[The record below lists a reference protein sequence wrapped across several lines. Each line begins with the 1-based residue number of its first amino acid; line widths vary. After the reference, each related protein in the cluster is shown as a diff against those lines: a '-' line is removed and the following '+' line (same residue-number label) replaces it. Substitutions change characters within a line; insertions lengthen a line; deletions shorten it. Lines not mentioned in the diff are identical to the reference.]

1 MPRIKK
7 IKDIQVY
14 IQDFIDYCG
23 IKGLSKK
30 TIMSYYQTLTLFA
43 RYLEEEKDISD
54 ISKVDKEVVED
65 YLEFTKERGKYSY
78 IANVES
84 LNLNYQQKRKDLGEE
99 LSAATLNNYLR
110 NIKVFFNWLEENL
123 IIRNNTVSKVKFIK
137 LKRKAKDQISD
148 VEWKRLVKSMDL
160 TKFNEY
166 RDYIITNLIL
176 DTGMRLTETL
186 NLTIN
191 DIDIVRRSILIPAEI
206 NKGKKDRV
214 VFFSMTMSKMLSRWI
229 KYKDLIQEND
239 LLFPT
244 QRTNRALTAS
254 NFERNFRIYKARAQ
268 IDKNITPHALRNNFA
283 RRFLIASKDIYTL
296 SKILGHSSVTVT
308 EKAYLDLANEDLRKS
323 YQNYSPLE
331 NMKK

>member
-1 MPRIKK
+1 
-7 IKDIQVY
+7 
-14 IQDFIDYCG
+14 
-23 IKGLSKK
+23 
-30 TIMSYYQTLTLFA
+30 
-43 RYLEEEKDISD
+43 
-54 ISKVDKEVVED
+54 
-65 YLEFTKERGKYSY
+65 
-78 IANVES
+78 
-84 LNLNYQQKRKDLGEE
+84 
-99 LSAATLNNYLR
+99 
-110 NIKVFFNWLEENL
+110 
-123 IIRNNTVSKVKFIK
+123 
-137 LKRKAKDQISD
+137 
-148 VEWKRLVKSMDL
+148 MDL

-308 EKAYLDLANEDLRKS
+308 EKAYLDLANEDLRRS

>member
-7 IKDIQVY
+7 KKEFGYY
-14 IQDFIDYCG
+14 IQDFIDYCTY
-23 IKGLSKK
+23 KDLSVK
-30 TIMSYYQTLTLFA
+30 TIKSYYQTLTLFA
-43 RYLEEEKDISD
+43 KYLEEEKDITS
-54 ISKVDKEVVED
+54 VTYVNKEIVEA
-65 YLEFTKERGKYSY
+65 YIAFTKNRGKYSY
-78 IANVES
+78 VADEKTLNVT
-84 LNLNYQQKRKDLGEE
+84 YQNNRKDIGKEI
-99 LSAATLNNYLR
+99 SVATLNNYLR